1 MLKCK
6 CGMGRGI
13 FHRCVI
19 ETGRDHSSMTCGM
32 VLQLAPTHLTFY
44 MRLRWKEA
52 KRIELQCESIAAAQR
67 KKWQKIG
74 KIEKQMKIRWKRVQ
88 KDEKDGKNWKGWKK
102 NEDERMEKWLEKDE
116 NAILHAAYR
125 ALPFRSML
133 RSCRPGLSEASAQ
146 STFVHWDL
154 HCTRYQAVS
163 CILWTSAVYLPRN
176 KGSACLKNGCA
187 KGEEATAAKC
197 GERLLHRNEAVDTDH
212 RNRHGIEKGIDD
224 GQKTKWY
231 QAIGASGWDGAQFL
245 FVATATQELPKIV
258 LKQTQSK
265 EDREEIVGGSQGIAL
280 PTPSQRSSWN
290 PKNTDPSTTQPLHR
304 FLAEFCP
311 SRQWVHAWLRAL
323 DGLICNKRSDFK
335 MEATLGIQM
344 SLRKEMAASCG
355 CDKTAHGEHQ
365 AWKQR
370 I

>member
-1 MLKCK
+1 
-6 CGMGRGI
+6 
-13 FHRCVI
+13 
-19 ETGRDHSSMTCGM
+19 
-32 VLQLAPTHLTFY
+32 
-44 MRLRWKEA
+44 
-52 KRIELQCESIAAAQR
+52 
-67 KKWQKIG
+67 
-74 KIEKQMKIRWKRVQ
+74 MKIRWKRVQ
-88 KDEKDGKNWKGWKK
+88 KDEKYRKIEKDEKRMRMKGWKNDWK
-102 NEDERMEKWLEKDE
+102 RMKKD
-116 NAILHAAYR
+116 AILHAAYR

-133 RSCRPGLSEASAQ
+133 RSCRPGLSETSAQ

-187 KGEEATAAKC
+187 KGKEATAAKC

-280 PTPSQRSSWN
+280 PTPSQCSSWN
-290 PKNTDPSTTQPLHR
+290 PKNTDPSTTQPFHR

-323 DGLICNKRSDFK
+323 DGRICNKQSDFK